1 LAFTLLLCYHFYL
14 YSRFFRVPV
23 VGWVEMEQRIRKLEQ
38 DIQRLKAAYDQY
50 FVGVERKPPD
60 KLAESVAREV
70 RTLTATVISNTALRF
85 RAQQAISRYQ
95 TYHTY
100 WQKNLRDIE
109 EGRKPRRRVTGKAT
123 VIPAAGSAGVFE
135 MSTSKAERREME
147 RLFSALAREYRRV
160 GNGKAPDM
168 SRMRQALEQQTKT
181 IREKYG
187 SEKVAFRVVNEDGKV
202 KIKASPVNREKT

>member
-1 LAFTLLLCYHFYL
+1 
-14 YSRFFRVPV
+14 
-23 VGWVEMEQRIRKLEQ
+23 MEQRIRKLEQ

-70 RTLTATVISNTALRF
+70 RSLTATVISNTALRF
-85 RAQQAISRYQ
+85 RAQQAIFRYQ

-100 WQKNLRDIE
+100 WQKNLRELE
-109 EGRKPRRRVTGKAT
+109 EGRKPRRRVKGRGV
-123 VIPAAGSAGVFE
+123 VISEEGAVGVFE
-135 MSTSKAERREME
+135 VSTSKAERGEME

-168 SRMRQALEQQTKT
+168 SRMRQALEQQTRT

-187 SEKVAFRVVNEDGKV
+187 SEKVAFKVVTEDGKV
-202 KIKASPVNREKT
+202 KIKASPVSREKV